1 MQLKSCWTDNNGWA
15 SADIKSGLQCSL
27 VLSHFF
33 SPSHSLLVSINM
45 IHSFNSIYTK
55 YQHHRGILEM
65 HINEVWVRYIVSEN
79 NLSLVLVCT
88 FLLQLQPQFLF
99 SNVLAVHIII
109 SWHIVRKCKTYRF
122 EIVVAVYV
130 FWQRETKVYALYLQR
145 VVEMHCDLL
154 IHIIP

>member
-1 MQLKSCWTDNNGWA
+1 MSKCRHKIWFAMLSF
-15 SADIKSGLQCSL
+15 SL
-27 VLSHFF
+27 SLSLSIYLYLSI
-33 SPSHSLLVSINM
+33 SPSHSLKVSINV
-45 IHSFNSIYTK
+45 IHSFNNIYTK

-88 FLLQLQPQFLF
+88 FLLQLQPQFF
-99 SNVLAVHIII
+99 FPNVLAAYIIL
-109 SWHIVRKCKTYRF
+109 SWHIVRKCKTYRY
-122 EIVVAVYV
+122 EIVVVVYV
-130 FWQRETKVYALYLQR
+130 FWQRETKVYAPYLQR